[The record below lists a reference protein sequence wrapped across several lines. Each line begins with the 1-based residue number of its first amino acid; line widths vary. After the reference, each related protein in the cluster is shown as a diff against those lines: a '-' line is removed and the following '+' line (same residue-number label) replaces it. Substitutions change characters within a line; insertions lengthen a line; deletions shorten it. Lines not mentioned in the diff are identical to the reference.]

1 MFDSIKT
8 RLIALSIGVVILG
21 LCIATAANYVIVR
34 NHTQGQVLRDLDAL
48 AAARAASINQWIR
61 SQRDIVSSLVPVA
74 QVSEPVPFL
83 VQAAKSG
90 SLEAAYIAHA
100 DKRIFFNS
108 PQNLPPDYDPTGRP
122 WYTQAAAASGTILT
136 EPYMDAARKLLV
148 VTFAQ
153 SVKEGGQT
161 KAVVATDVFLNEV
174 SNTVKAIKPT
184 PNGFAFLVSNKGVI
198 VAHPDTNL
206 ALKPLTAL
214 SPQLDDK
221 AMKQIR
227 EAGAEWVDARVGEQ
241 DLLLRGVAI
250 GDTDWIL
257 VAAADKSEALASLN
271 SLLRAAAIVLL
282 LVIAVAGALMAGVIT
297 AMLRGLTRVQAA
309 LDEISAGG
317 GDLTQRLPEHGKDE
331 IARIATAFNLF
342 AKKIQDILLDVRSA
356 SNSITTA
363 SSEIALG
370 AQDLSQRTE
379 QTAANLEEAA
389 SSMETLTSTVRQTA
403 DAAQTANQLASSASA
418 AAAKGGTVVSQVV
431 TTMDE
436 INASSKKISD
446 IIGVIDGIA
455 FQTNILA
462 LNAAVEA
469 ARAGEQGR
477 GFAVVASEVR
487 SLAQRSAEAAKEIK
501 GLIGASVD
509 RVEVGTRLVEEA
521 GNSMTDIVSS
531 VQRVTD
537 IIGEITAASTEQSDG
552 IGQVNGAVVQLDKMT
567 QQNAA
572 LVEESAAAAESL
584 KDQAQ
589 RLTEVVSVFK
599 LSSQEGQ
606 RAHGYTP
613 APAPKSQHGA
623 KTASS
628 SFKPSSP
635 SAHAKPAASKPASGS
650 AAASRGAS
658 RPTAPKAPPRASASP
673 APARAPAAPAA
684 DDSDDWQSF

>member
-8 RLIALSIGVVILG
+8 RLIGLCIALLVLG
-21 LCIATAANYVIVR
+21 LCIATAANYVVVR
-34 NHTQGQVLRDLDAL
+34 NHSQSQVLRDLDTL
-48 AAARAASINQWIR
+48 ASNQAATINQWMR
-61 SQRDIVSSLVPVA
+61 FQRDIVVSLVPVA
-74 QVSEPVPFL
+74 QQAEPIPFL

-90 SLEAAYIAHA
+90 SLDAYIAFP

-122 WYTQAAAASGTILT
+122 WFTQAAAASGAILT
-136 EPYMDAARKLLV
+136 EPYLDAARNMLV
-148 VTFAQ
+148 VTFAMA
-153 SVKEGGQT
+153 VKEGGQV
-161 KAVVATDVFLNEV
+161 KAVVATDVFLNDV

-184 PNGFAFLVSNKGVI
+184 PNGFAFLVSNKGDI
-198 VAHPDTNL
+198 VAHPDTKL
-206 ALKPLTAL
+206 TQKPLSTL
-214 SPQLDDK
+214 SPELDDK
-221 AMKQIR
+221 AIKLAR
-227 EAGAEWVDARVGEQ
+227 EAGGAWVDVHVGEQ
-241 DLLLRGVAI
+241 DYLMRGMSI
-250 GDTDWIL
+250 PNTDWTL
-257 VAAADKSEALASLN
+257 VVAADKSEALASLK
-271 SLLRAAAIVLL
+271 SLLRTSALVLL
-282 LVIAVAGALMAGVIT
+282 LVIAVAGALMATMIT
-297 AMLRGLTRVQAA
+297 TMLRGLTRVQAA

-342 AKKIQDILLDVRSA
+342 AKKIQDILLDVRAA

-418 AAAKGGTVVSQVV
+418 AAAKGGGVVSQVV

-436 INASSKKISD
+436 INTSSKKISD

-521 GNSMTDIVSS
+521 GHSMNDIVAS

-599 LSSQEGQ
+599 LSSQDGQ

-613 APAPKSQHGA
+613 TPAPKSHAGP
-623 KTASS
+623 KTTSN
-628 SFKPSSP
+628 SFKPSPRPAP
-635 SAHAKPAASKPASGS
+635 SKAASRPAASTRVAPTPA
-650 AAASRGAS
+650 
-658 RPTAPKAPPRASASP
+658 PTAAVRASAS
-673 APARAPAAPAA
+673 ASASPARAPAAPAV